1 MIRIPERFFKQNNEI
16 IINLICKYAKTLNPI
31 IIDVAC
37 GTASKGSYVKCRLG
51 KIGMRPFTIGI
62 DPQAFPEQ
70 KTRLNYVINK
80 NIENIQ
86 DILPVADFVVCQGL
100 PLAESGYKIKTFKAV
115 MKFLKPG
122 GKFIFQVAG
131 KTAVFTRKTIG
142 KEYARILGNI
152 RKNEIESMR
161 QYQYNASIYPEYTYL

>member
-1 MIRIPERFFKQNNEI
+1 MQHVCFAEKTGKKLNKAADLPSAAQLYIRMPPVDPHPERFFKQNNEI

-122 GKFIFQVAG
+122 
-131 KTAVFTRKTIG
+131 
-142 KEYARILGNI
+142 
-152 RKNEIESMR
+152 
-161 QYQYNASIYPEYTYL
+161 ASLFFK